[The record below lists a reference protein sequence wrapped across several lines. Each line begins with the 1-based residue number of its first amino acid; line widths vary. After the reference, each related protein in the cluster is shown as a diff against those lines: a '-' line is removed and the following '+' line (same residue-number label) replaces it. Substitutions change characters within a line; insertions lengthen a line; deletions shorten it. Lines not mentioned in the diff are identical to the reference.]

1 MSMKLIS
8 FVFSFKNEEK
18 NLKELVDRVDKTI
31 KKVGS
36 YKYELIF
43 VNDNSNDSSENILED
58 LFDIIFDE
66 LKKNGRV
73 KITNFGTFTVRKKN
87 SRIGRNPKT
96 KEIKTISERNVIL
109 FKPSNEF
116 KKKININND

>member
-1 MSMKLIS
+1 MRLNLTKKDIINSLYLQIGCP
-8 FVFSFKNEEK
+8 KN
-18 NLKELVDRVDKTI
+18 VT
-31 KKVGS
+31 
-36 YKYELIF
+36 
-43 VNDNSNDSSENILED
+43 ENILED

-66 LKKNGRV
+66 LKKNGKV

-116 KKKININND
+116 KKKINTAND

>member
-1 MSMKLIS
+1 MRL
-8 FVFSFKNEEK
+8 
-18 NLKELVDRVDKTI
+18 NLTKKDIINSLYLQI
-31 KKVGS
+31 GYPKKVT
-36 YKYELIF
+36 
-43 VNDNSNDSSENILED
+43 ENVLED
-58 LFDIIFDE
+58 LFNIIFDE
-66 LKKNGRV
+66 LKKNGKV

-116 KKKININND
+116 KKKINITNDW

>member
-1 MSMKLIS
+1 MRL
-8 FVFSFKNEEK
+8 
-18 NLKELVDRVDKTI
+18 NLTKKDIINSLYLQI
-31 KKVGS
+31 GYPKKVT
-36 YKYELIF
+36 
-43 VNDNSNDSSENILED
+43 ENILED

-66 LKKNGRV
+66 LKKNGKV

-96 KEIKTISERNVIL
+96 KEIKTISERKVIL

-116 KKKININND
+116 KKKINITND

>member
-1 MSMKLIS
+1 MRL
-8 FVFSFKNEEK
+8 
-18 NLKELVDRVDKTI
+18 NLTKKDIINSLYLQIRYP
-31 KKVGS
+31 KKVT
-36 YKYELIF
+36 
-43 VNDNSNDSSENILED
+43 ENVLED
-58 LFDIIFDE
+58 LFNIIFDE
-66 LKKNGRV
+66 LKKNGKV

-116 KKKININND
+116 KKKINITND

>member
-1 MSMKLIS
+1 MRLNLTKKDIIKSLYLQIGYP
-8 FVFSFKNEEK
+8 KN
-18 NLKELVDRVDKTI
+18 VI
-31 KKVGS
+31 
-36 YKYELIF
+36 
-43 VNDNSNDSSENILED
+43 ENILED

-66 LKKNGRV
+66 LKKNGKV

-116 KKKININND
+116 KKKINTTNDQ

>member
-1 MSMKLIS
+1 MRL
-8 FVFSFKNEEK
+8 
-18 NLKELVDRVDKTI
+18 NLTKKDIINSLYLQI
-31 KKVGS
+31 GYPKKVT
-36 YKYELIF
+36 
-43 VNDNSNDSSENILED
+43 ENILED

-66 LKKNGRV
+66 LKKNGKV

-116 KKKININND
+116 KIKINISND

>member
-1 MSMKLIS
+1 MRL
-8 FVFSFKNEEK
+8 
-18 NLKELVDRVDKTI
+18 NLTKKDIINSLYLQI
-31 KKVGS
+31 GYPKKVT
-36 YKYELIF
+36 
-43 VNDNSNDSSENILED
+43 ENILED

-66 LKKNGRV
+66 LKKNGKV

-116 KKKININND
+116 KKKINTSND

>member
-1 MSMKLIS
+1 MRL
-8 FVFSFKNEEK
+8 
-18 NLKELVDRVDKTI
+18 NLTKKDIINSLYLQI
-31 KKVGS
+31 GYPKKVT
-36 YKYELIF
+36 
-43 VNDNSNDSSENILED
+43 ENVLED
-58 LFDIIFDE
+58 LFNIIFDE
-66 LKKNGRV
+66 LKKNGKV

-116 KKKININND
+116 KKKINITND